1 MENDGIVYFSTIY
14 ILKNSLLLSSD
25 FVNNNLKRLI
35 PRIQEMPELE
45 NRVLLT
51 MLIDFLDKKGKI
63 ELDSDLDKEIT
74 KLINKYK
81 KNFPDVFQR
90 ILSIKKRDFKSLR
103 RKLSK

>member
-1 MENDGIVYFSTIY
+1 LENDGIVYFSTIY